1 MPLFKKRGAL
11 TIFCLILL
19 LAGLTILFLRL
30 RAANILAHETATPAR
45 ARMAAMP
52 KVFLWAWERPENL
65 EFINPQE
72 IGVAFLS
79 ETIYLR
85 GDKAI
90 RRPRLQPLKVPNATK
105 LIAVVRIESMREEP
119 PTLSNEQRALVVEA
133 LAHTAQAKTVAGLQ
147 IDFDVTESER
157 KFYRDLLFDVRKR
170 LPESMPLSITALA
183 SWCIY
188 DNWLDDLPVDE
199 AVPMLFRM
207 GVDRHRISNYLQ
219 TGGSFRAPLC
229 KSSMGV
235 STDETI
241 ATLSNTS
248 RLYIFNPQSWSE
260 QNLLDA
266 LERSRNENPVP

>member
-19 LAGLTILFLRL
+19 LAGSTILFLRL
-30 RAANILAHETATPAR
+30 RAANILAHETVTPAGT
-45 ARMAAMP
+45 RMAAMP

-72 IGVAFLS
+72 IGVAFLA

-90 RRPRLQPLKVPNATK
+90 RRPRLQPLKVPPVTK

-119 PTLSNEQRALVVEA
+119 PTLSNKQRASVVEA
-133 LAHTAQAKTVAGLQ
+133 LAHTSQANNIAGLQ

-170 LPESMPLSITALA
+170 LPESMSLSMTALA

-219 TGGSFRAPLC
+219 TGGKFRAPLC
-229 KSSMGV
+229 KSSLGV